1 MKISAAI
8 CVLKPEDTI
17 KVVETLIENNCSVV
31 IRGNLYDQCDPTI
44 FVVGYGEADIDDNG
58 DDMFMLYHFKS
69 MLAGTGGAVTEW
81 GEGHE
86 GHQDT
91 AGEVVPPSGL
101 QFAIDVCDDQSG
113 ITHRI
118 GCAKYS
124 PELGFKMAIEA
135 AGLLSNVRP
144 RSIGN
149 ALARRMLLAALGGS
163 VGVGSEADDELEE
176 LLKREVGT
184 GRAELRRPALR
195 LVSGGKDAAD
205 RGLHGQPQ

>member
-1 MKISAAI
+1 MKIFAEI
-8 CVLKPEDTI
+8 CVLKPEDTS
-17 KVVETLIENNCSVV
+17 KVVEALIENNCAVV
-31 IRGNLYDQCDPTI
+31 IRGNAYDQCNPTI
-44 FVVGYGEADIDDNG
+44 FVLGYGEADINDDG
-58 DDMFMLYHFKS
+58 VLDHFES
-69 MLAGTGGAVTEW
+69 MLDETGGDVTEA
-81 GEGHE
+81 GE

-91 AGEVVPPSGL
+91 MDEVVPPSGL

-144 RSIGN
+144 GSIGN

-163 VGVGSEADDELEE
+163 VGVGSAVDVRE
-176 LLKREVGT
+176 LLEK
-184 GRAELRRPALR
+184 AAAARRLALAALDLQRPDLR
-195 LVSGGKDAAD
+195 LVPGGRDAAD
-205 RGLHGQPQ
+205 RVQ